1 MRTYKM
7 YYEKLYSVEI
17 QADDPQQAE
26 QKFFNNEYKDTDINN
41 ENIAIIT
48 GNNEFENSNSDIVNY
63 WVQEI

>member
-1 MRTYKM
+1 MKTYKV